1 MDRIVRIARKIVADT
16 TLSKYRESELA
27 LQRLKDEKKKW
38 EDKIEGARK
47 IIEQFKK
54 DIESGVFSIGGND
67 KKTIE
72 KNKKLYLKMCD
83 HPKSS
88 PMLGFDFEEK
98 HADYPL
104 VDKIDPAF
112 SVFKYYLKEPE
123 KLQRKIDDYENKL
136 KFMKKDLEGAI
147 KLRDHLP
154 PEFEK
159 ALQNVYDK
167 ILQDCRSDKKIEV
180 NKCQNRINNV
190 WDIFA
195 NPNNPQYKYWAMHFG
210 RNLPNYL
217 NVDVKDCASE
227 NDYKNKV
234 TAAAQSY
241 IDDLQ
246 KLQGN
251 AQGLIEYIESHP
263 IVLNCV
269 KSNFDYR
276 NDKCAGDAQM
286 VIRAIE
292 HRKEWQIEAVC
303 GAQSG
308 SPVGLI
314 NKYRDYFKWMLDN
327 ALKIN
332 PEAQAMGLYNDMKNR
347 FVDDL
352 SRYCSEI
359 VSVQNASIGIKGNI
373 DAIVVA
379 PNGKF
384 KVQAVPAGGYN
395 IQRYHYRVLINRLK
409 E

>member
-16 TLSKYRESELA
+16 TLSKYHESELA

-67 KKTIE
+67 KKAIE
-72 KNKKLYLKMCD
+72 KSKKLYLKMCD

-88 PMLGFDFEEK
+88 PMLGLDFEEK

-104 VDKIDPAF
+104 VKKIDPAF

-136 KFMKKDLEGAI
+136 KFMKRDLEGAI

-195 NPNNPQYKYWAMHFG
+195 NPNNPQYKYWAMHLG

-217 NVDVKDCASE
+217 NVDVEDCASE
-227 NDYKNKV
+227 SDYKNKV

-263 IVLNCV
+263 ITL
-269 KSNFDYR
+269 FP
-276 NDKCAGDAQM
+276 A
-286 VIRAIE
+286 
-292 HRKEWQIEAVC
+292 H
-303 GAQSG
+303 
-308 SPVGLI
+308 
-314 NKYRDYFKWMLDN
+314 
-327 ALKIN
+327 
-332 PEAQAMGLYNDMKNR
+332 
-347 FVDDL
+347 
-352 SRYCSEI
+352 
-359 VSVQNASIGIKGNI
+359 QNWTTLPGC
-373 DAIVVA
+373 
-379 PNGKF
+379 
-384 KVQAVPAGGYN
+384 
-395 IQRYHYRVLINRLK
+395 
-409 E
+409 